1 MRYRIE
7 YADGRCCNF
16 VNSRKDLLDWLKLL
30 KDEQIV
36 DIRKTYKSG
45 VTDSVLD
52 SYRSYLKQGR
62 CKSMKLTEEIEEF
75 INLTITEHMG
85 KEYAEWKIK
94 QQSVAEPD
102 KVEEEY
108 EKVIASLSPEQEE
121 AITKYCDAIFSSG
134 ADTEE
139 FFYRLGLKDGLK
151 LRKVIKVILKSLS

>member
-1 MRYRIE
+1 
-7 YADGRCCNF
+7 
-16 VNSRKDLLDWLKLL
+16 
-30 KDEQIV
+30 
-36 DIRKTYKSG
+36 
-45 VTDSVLD
+45 
-52 SYRSYLKQGR
+52 
-62 CKSMKLTEEIEEF
+62 MKLTEEIEEF

-121 AITKYCDAIFSSG
+121 ATEQEEAITKYCDAIFSSG